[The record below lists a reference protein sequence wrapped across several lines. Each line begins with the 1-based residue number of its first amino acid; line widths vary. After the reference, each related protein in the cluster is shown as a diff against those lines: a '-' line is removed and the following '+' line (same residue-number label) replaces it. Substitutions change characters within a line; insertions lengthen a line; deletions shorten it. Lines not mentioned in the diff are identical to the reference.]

1 MNPAGILPRTIFSA
15 EHEAFREQVRRFIA
29 AEIQPRHRQ
38 WEQAGRVPREIW
50 NQAGKL
56 GMLCCTV
63 PQEWGGAGVDYLFSA
78 IVLEEL
84 AYAQTPGPG
93 FAIHSEMA
101 VPYLVSFGTDVQK
114 SHWLP
119 RLCSGDAVAGVAM
132 TEPGAGSDL
141 RGIRTI
147 ARPDGSDYVL
157 SGQKVFISNGQLGDV
172 FVVAA
177 KIAGNDD
184 ALSLFL
190 VEADRPGFARGKNL
204 DKLGHHA
211 QDTSE
216 IFFNDVR
223 LPVANLIGEAGKG
236 LKYLTHGLAR
246 ERLTICVTCQAR
258 AEAVLADTVQ
268 YASERQ
274 LFGQRLGEMQNARYA
289 LAAVKADL
297 TAGRALVDRLI
308 ADYLAGSLDG
318 ATAAAGKLWVTEMLG
333 RAVDACL
340 QLYGGWG
347 YMTEYPIARAYA
359 DARVERIAGGTSE
372 IMKEIIARTLLPRAH
387 RQQG

>member
-1 MNPAGILPRTIFSA
+1 MNPAGILPRTIFSD
-15 EHEAFREQVRRFIA
+15 EHEAFRQQVRRFIA
-29 AEIQPRHRQ
+29 AEVQPRHRE
-38 WEQAGRVPREIW
+38 WEQARQVSREIW
-50 NQAGKL
+50 RKAGEL

-63 PQEWGGAGVDYLFSA
+63 PQEWGGAGADYLFSMV
-78 IVLEEL
+78 VLEEQ
-84 AYAQTPGPG
+84 AYAQVPGPG

-101 VPYLVSFGTDVQK
+101 VPYLVSFGTEAQK
-114 SHWLP
+114 SRWLP
-119 RLCSGDAVAGVAM
+119 RLCSGHAVAGVAM

-141 RGIRTI
+141 RSIRTT
-147 ARPDGSDYVL
+147 ARPDGQDYVL

-177 KIAGNDD
+177 GIPGDGGG
-184 ALSLFL
+184 LSLFL
-190 VEADRPGFARGKNL
+190 VEADRPGFTRGKNL

-223 LPVANLIGEAGKG
+223 LPAGNLIGEAGKG
-236 LKYLTHGLAR
+236 LKYLAHGLAR

-268 YASERQ
+268 YASERE
-274 LFGQRLGEMQNARYA
+274 LFGNRLSEMQNTRFV

-297 TAGRALVDRLI
+297 TAGRALVDRLVV
-308 ADYLAGSLDG
+308 DYLAGSLDS

-333 RAVDACL
+333 RTTDACL
-340 QLYGGWG
+340 QLHGGWG
-347 YMTEYPIARAYA
+347 YMTEYPVARAYA

-372 IMKEIIARTLLPRAH
+372 VMKEIIARTLLPRTH
-387 RQQG
+387 